1 MLTKST
7 NMETKSQT
15 IEKCP
20 KLPPA
25 SYTMLTCHSVINIVM
40 NALTNIVLRGGGG
53 GGGGLSR
60 YHETDESCIK

>member
-1 MLTKST
+1 
-7 NMETKSQT
+7 METKSQT

-53 GGGGLSR
+53 GAVFLGIMKLM
-60 YHETDESCIK
+60 KVV